1 MNVMA
6 IDDDD
11 IIRQILREAKTIAV
25 VGASVRPLRDSNGIM
40 RFLIDVG
47 YRVFPVNPR
56 YIEVLGIPCVQ
67 SLSSLPKGIDI
78 VDVFRRSDAVGPI
91 VEEAIANGA
100 KTLWMQLGVVN
111 DDAARKAE
119 QAGLNVIMDHCI
131 RVDHQRLI
139 R

>member
-1 MNVMA
+1 MP

-11 IIRQILREAKTIAV
+11 VIRKMLREAKTIAV
-25 VGASVRPLRDSNGIM
+25 VGAWVKPWRDSNSIM

-47 YRVFPVNPR
+47 YRVFPVNPK
-56 YIEVLGIPCVQ
+56 YSEVLGIPCVP
-67 SLSSLPKGIDI
+67 SLSSVPKGIDI
-78 VDVFRRSDAVGPI
+78 VDVFRRPEALGPI

-111 DDAARKAE
+111 EDAAKKAE
-119 QAGLNVIMDHCI
+119 QAGMNVIMDHCI
-131 RVDHQRLI
+131 RVDHRRLI